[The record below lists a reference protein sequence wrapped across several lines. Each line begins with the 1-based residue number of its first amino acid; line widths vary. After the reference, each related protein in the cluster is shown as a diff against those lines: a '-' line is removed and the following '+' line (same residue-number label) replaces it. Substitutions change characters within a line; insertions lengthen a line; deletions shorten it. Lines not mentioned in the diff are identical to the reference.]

1 MSREGVMIIKKVV
14 NLVEKRVEEFADWAA
29 HFSGSPWF
37 LIAHVVWFSAWIGF
51 QIEPFPY
58 GLLTMI
64 VSLEAI
70 ILSSLILNATDR
82 ESARDR
88 QVMSRDLRVSKD
100 TQKLLEHM
108 HQELLEVKN
117 YIIGEEGDL

>member
-1 MSREGVMIIKKVV
+1 MYIKKI
-14 NLVEKRVEEFADWAA
+14 LRIVEKRIEEFADWAA

-37 LIAHVVWFSAWIGF
+37 LIAHVVWFTIWIVF
-51 QIEPFPY
+51 QVEPFPY

-82 ESARDR
+82 ESAQDR
-88 QVMSRDLRVSKD
+88 QVMNRDLRISRD
-100 TQKLLEHM
+100 TQKLLQHM
-108 HQELLEVKN
+108 HEELLDVKS
-117 YIIGEEGDL
+117 YIMGDEGETEK